1 MRFLDSISGMKQAA
15 SRSAGLS
22 IPERFILSADDKATP
37 QCATP
42 LHTLL
47 IKLLNHSTA
56 IRKVL
61 IENPITRV

>member
-15 SRSAGLS
+15 YRREGLS
-22 IPERFILSADDKATP
+22 IPAGFILAAYDKATP

-47 IKLLNHSTA
+47 IKLLNQSTA